1 MIERAKNVNI
11 EIYRGNTER
20 LEFYFFNES
29 GGVQTPIALA
39 SEFTTVKMAIRKRN
53 GSDSTLIIEKTLTLD
68 GNLAFTTLTA
78 EETQAID
85 AGVYFYDVKCFDVQG
100 REFTYFDG
108 IVRLTDN
115 KTV

>member
-1 MIERAKNVNI
+1 MIERAKNINL
-11 EIYRGNTER
+11 ETYRGNTER
-20 LEFYFFNES
+20 IEFNFFD
-29 GGVQTPIALA
+29 GQTPIALA
-39 SEFTTVKMAIRKRN
+39 SEFTAVKMAIRKRN

-78 EETQAID
+78 AETQAID

-100 REFTYFDG
+100 RELTYFDG
-108 IVRLTDN
+108 ILKLTDN

>member
-1 MIERAKNVNI
+1 MIERAKNINV
-11 EIYRGNTER
+11 EVYRGNTER
-20 LEFYFFNES
+20 FEFYFFNET
-29 GGVQTPIALA
+29 GGVQTPIVLA
-39 SEFTTVKMAIRKRN
+39 AEFDSIKLAIRKRN
-53 GSDSTLIIEKTLTLD
+53 SSDSILVIQKTMMMD

-78 EETQAID
+78 AETQAID

-108 IVRLTDN
+108 ILKLTDN

>member
-1 MIERAKNVNI
+1 MIERAKNINL
-11 EIYRGNTER
+11 ETYRGNTER
-20 LEFYFFNES
+20 LEWYFFNET

-39 SEFTTVKMAIRKRN
+39 SEFTAVKMAIRKRN

-78 EETQAID
+78 AETQAID

-108 IVRLTDN
+108 IVRITDN